1 MSFLST
7 PDFRVHY
14 EISGAHDAP
23 VIVFSNSLGTEL
35 AMWNSQASAFAEH
48 FRVLR
53 FDGRGQGTSNVPPGP
68 YSIEMLAQDVIDVMD
83 TLSIGRASFCGLS
96 MGGMVG
102 LTLGRKHAPRFH
114 KLVLCNTAPK
124 IGTAESWNSRIEAV
138 RNGGMAAIVPAV
150 LERWFTPAFREGTNP
165 AVEATQQMLLNASPD
180 GYIACCEAV
189 RDMDQRETV
198 SKIHVPTLIVA
209 GASDPVTPPAEGK
222 WLAEH
227 IAGAQYLELPA
238 AHLSNVEA
246 GAQFNTGVL
255 EFLRA

>member
-1 MSFLST
+1 MPFLST
-7 PDFRVHY
+7 PTLRVHY
-14 EISGAHDAP
+14 EISGPSDAP

-35 AMWNSQASAFAEH
+35 TMWNPQASAFAEH

-53 FDGRGQGTSNVPPGP
+53 FDGRGQGGSSVPPGP

-83 TLSIGRASFCGLS
+83 GLSIGRACFCGLS

-102 LTLGRKHAPRFH
+102 MMLGRRHAPRFH
-114 KLVLCNTAPK
+114 KLVLCSTSPK

-138 RNGGMAAIVPAV
+138 RSEGMAGIVPSV
-150 LERWFTPAFREGTNP
+150 LERWFTSAFRDAANP
-165 AVEATQQMLLNASPD
+165 AVANTRQMLLNARPE

-198 SKIHVPTLIVA
+198 SQIHLPTLIVA
-209 GASDPVTPPAEGK
+209 GADDPVTPPADGK

-227 IAGAQYLELPA
+227 IAGARYLELPA

-246 GAQFNTGVL
+246 AAQFNTEVL
-255 EFLRA
+255 QFLRA